1 MELYV
6 YSLFRVLLLSKKKIL
21 LKRSVLYDERT
32 EPEEYGLKKV
42 LLQGKTQS

>member
-6 YSLFRVLLLSKKKIL
+6 YSLFRVLLLSKKIL